1 MGCRL
6 ICPRC
11 EQGEVLKAQVKG
23 CGTQIFVC
31 DECDVVWFSLAA
43 IGVSPFRD
51 LEEYLEEN
59 SVAPSWESISVDRH
73 E

>member
-1 MGCRL
+1 M

-11 EQGEVLKAQVKG
+11 EQGEVLKAHVKG
-23 CGTQIFVC
+23 GGTHIFVC
-31 DECDVVWFSLAA
+31 DECDAVWFSLAS
-43 IGVSPFRD
+43 IGVSSFRD
-51 LEEYLEEN
+51 LEEYLEEK

>member
-1 MGCRL
+1 MGGSL

-11 EQGEVLKAQVKG
+11 EQGEVLKAQVKARG
-23 CGTQIFVC
+23 VQIFVC
-31 DECDVVWFSLAA
+31 DECDAVWFSFAA

-51 LEEYLEEN
+51 LERYLEEI